1 MSTRLDFVAELP
13 ILKRRC
19 EENRRKRFPDRE
31 AARRMHVNFSRSY
44 AI

>member
-19 EENRRKRFPDRE
+19 EENRRKRFPD
-31 AARRMHVNFSRSY
+31 
-44 AI
+44 